1 MKPIRVSSVAW
12 FAMLIL
18 GVCLLGLRVQPVQ
31 AAVVDED
38 GNVGAKEVIQDDLII
53 GGQNVIIDGTVNGAV
68 LASAERI
75 VVNGTINGDLFMFGQ
90 TVLLAENGKVSGN
103 VFIGAQSGEVRGK
116 VGGSVFTGATS
127 LLVGSQAR
135 IERNLYF
142 GGYSLETL
150 NGSVIKIDALVGA
163 YQIIHAGEI
172 QQNLK
177 GGVAGAEL
185 KGKVGKDVKL
195 DVAAPGETGSN
206 FWMFW
211 YQPGMPKAIEPG
223 LRVAPEAVIGGDLTY
238 TSPAEQA
245 SAIQARPKGQVIY
258 QTPTPAEKAPQKSP
272 LQRWEEHPVLKTLL
286 GLVRNLIVLLILG
299 GLALWLIPGIFHK
312 TADMANAKPLP
323 SAGVGI
329 LTLLGGY
336 AGAILAGLLLLAIG
350 VILSPI
356 TLGGLSNAIF
366 GIGFSALALLVAIF
380 TLLVGYGSKLVVSFW
395 VGKQLLEKTAPQT
408 RNLHIWA
415 LVLGV
420 ALYAIVR
427 AIPFIGWLI
436 GLIATLIGLG
446 AMWYTYQSR
455 KAPTPEVVPAPL
467 PEQG

>member
-1 MKPIRVSSVAW
+1 MKRIRFPIATW
-12 FAMLIL
+12 IAMLII
-18 GVCLLGLRVQPVQ
+18 GVCLLGLQVQPVQ
-31 AAVVDED
+31 AAVIDED

-68 LASAERI
+68 LAAGERI
-75 VVNGTINGDLFMFGQ
+75 VVNGTINGDLFAWGQ
-90 TVLLAENGKVSGN
+90 SVLLAENGKVSGN
-103 VFIGAQSGEVRGK
+103 VFIGAQSSEVRGK

-127 LLVGSQAR
+127 MLLGSQAR
-135 IERNLYF
+135 IDRNLYF

-150 NGSVIKIDALVGA
+150 SGSVIKIDALVGA

-177 GGVAGAEL
+177 GGVAGADL
-185 KGKVGKDVKL
+185 KGKVGKDVSL
-195 DVAAPGETGSN
+195 DVAAPGEMDSS
-206 FWMFW
+206 FWMFGF
-211 YQPGMPKAIEPG
+211 QPGMPRAIEPG
-223 LRVAPEAVIGGDLTY
+223 LRVAPEAIIGGNLTY

-258 QTPTPAEKAPQKSP
+258 QTPTPEESMRSKSP
-272 LQRWEEHPVLKTLL
+272 LQRWEEHPLLKTLL
-286 GLVRNLIVLLILG
+286 HLVRNLIVLLILG
-299 GLALWLIPGIFHK
+299 GLALWLIPGLFQK
-312 TADMANAKPLP
+312 TVEAANAKPLP
-323 SAGVGI
+323 AAGVGI

-336 AGAILAGLLLLAIG
+336 AGAILVGLLILAVG
-350 VILSPI
+350 VILSLV

-366 GIGFSALALLVAIF
+366 GIGFSALALAVAIF

-395 VGKQLLEKTAPQT
+395 VGKLLLEKTAPQT
-408 RNLHIWA
+408 RNMSTWA

-427 AIPFIGWLI
+427 AIPFLGWLA

-446 AMWYTYQSR
+446 AMWFTYQNR
-455 KAPTPEVVPAPL
+455 KTPAAEPVPAPL